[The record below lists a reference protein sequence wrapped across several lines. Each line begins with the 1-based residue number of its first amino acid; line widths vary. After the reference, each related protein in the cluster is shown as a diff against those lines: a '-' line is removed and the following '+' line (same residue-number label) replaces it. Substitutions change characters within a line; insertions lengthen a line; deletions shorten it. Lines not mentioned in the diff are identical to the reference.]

1 MQLIDWILLAVPILL
16 VIAVAAY
23 TRHFMRSVADFMA
36 GGRAAGRYLICN
48 AKGEASSGVANT
60 LAKFQPLLAAGFV
73 LSWWDALSL
82 PIIMLFA
89 MFGFVVYRY
98 RQTRAMTL
106 GQFFEMRYSRRFRLV
121 GGMFGFFAGIL
132 NYGIFPAVSAKFF
145 VYFLE
150 LPQQVH
156 IGSMHVPTDILIMVG
171 YLSCSLWMMTVG
183 GQVTLL
189 VTHCIEGILSHL
201 IFVIVVIAIFCT
213 ISWAQMRTALIS
225 VPPGHSMVNPF
236 DQTKTKDFNVWFSM
250 IYLVMSIYGTMT
262 AQKDNGFSSAGRTA
276 HETRMGG
283 LLGWWRI
290 MARASMLLVV
300 GLGAFTLLKQP
311 NFGGH
316 AAINSI
322 ADSQLRSQMT
332 VPIALRYLLP
342 AGVKGL
348 FCTMMVMGLI
358 SGDASHIL
366 TWGGIFVQDVVL
378 PLRTKPLSP
387 KEHVLF
393 LRLAL
398 VGVALFAFLFSIF
411 FHQIQDIVM
420 WWAETEG
427 IFACW
432 AGVVIIGGLYW
443 KKGTTSA
450 AWSAFLTGVG
460 LDLAGIVAP
469 YFFRNFPF
477 NGRQVQF
484 FSAAAAVIAYVTV
497 SLVTCRADFD
507 LDHLLHRGK
516 YAVEQDVTPEI
527 RHKRHRL
534 SLYRLLGIDDDYTFW
549 DKIVAGG
556 IFFWSMFWLAVVLVG
571 TGWNLIRPWPENVW
585 VSYWFV
591 AGLILPILVC
601 VITLIWFGIGGVID
615 LRLFFERLA
624 SMKRDVRDDGTVTEP
639 KPVASPEI

>member
-1 MQLIDWILLAVPILL
+1 MQSIDWILLALPILL
-16 VIAVAAY
+16 VIAVAVY
-23 TRHFMRSVADFMA
+23 TRHFMRGVADFLA

-106 GQFFEMRYSRRFRLV
+106 GQFFEMRYSRCFRLV
-121 GGMFGFFAGIL
+121 GGMFGFIAGIL
-132 NYGIFPAVSAKFF
+132 NYGIFPAVSSEFF
-145 VYFLE
+145 VYFLN
-150 LPQQVH
+150 LPAHVH
-156 IGSMHVPTDILIMVG
+156 IASLLVPTKVLIMAG

-189 VTHCIEGILSHL
+189 VTDCLEGILSHL
-201 IFVIVVIAIFCT
+201 IFVIVVVAIFCT
-213 ISWAQMRTALIS
+213 ISWSQMRTALS
-225 VPPGHSMVNPF
+225 AVPPGHSMLNPF
-236 DQTKTKDFNVWFSM
+236 DQMKTKDFNVWFSM
-250 IYLVMSIYGTMT
+250 IYLVMTVYGTMT
-262 AQKDNGFSSAGRTA
+262 AQKDNSFSSAGRTP

-290 MARASMLLVV
+290 MARASMLLVI

-311 NFGGH
+311 NFAGH
-316 AAINSI
+316 SAIDAI
-322 ADSQLRSQMT
+322 GDSQLRSQMT
-332 VPIALRYLLP
+332 VPITLRYLLP

-348 FCTMMVMGLI
+348 FCTMMVLGLI

-387 KEHVLF
+387 REHVLF

-398 VGVALFAFLFSIF
+398 LGVALFAFLFSIF

-432 AGVVIIGGLYW
+432 AGIVIIGGLYW

-450 AWSAFLTGVG
+450 AWSAFFAGVG
-460 LDLAGIVAP
+460 LDLTGIILP
-469 YFFRNFPF
+469 YFFPHFPY
-477 NGRQVQF
+477 NGRQIQF
-484 FSAAAAVIAYVTV
+484 FSAAAAVIAYVVV
-497 SLVTCRADFD
+497 SLAAPNDFD
-507 LDHLLHRGK
+507 LDRLLHRGK
-516 YAVEQDVTPEI
+516 YSVAQDLTPET
-527 RHKRHRL
+527 RHKRHRF
-534 SLYRLLGIDDDYTFW
+534 SLVRLLGIDDDYTFW
-549 DKIVAGG
+549 DKLVAGG
-556 IFFWSMFWLAVVLVG
+556 IFFWSMFWLAIVLIG
-571 TGWNLIRPWPENVW
+571 TAWNVIHPWPLSVW
-585 VSYWFV
+585 TSYWFV
-591 AGLILPILVC
+591 AGLVLPIIVC
-601 VITLIWFGIGGVID
+601 VITLIWFSIGGISD
-615 LRLFFERLA
+615 LRAFFKRLA
-624 SMKRDVRDDGTVTEP
+624 SMKRDVRDDGTVNEP
-639 KPVASPEI
+639 SREGVKMY